1 MFCRSCANRFP
12 ILYTCASWSWLS
24 ETRRQAIFAVFLWDE
39 LRRACTRIDGGW
51 CATFILCGNIEYRS
65 YYLYLPKSALV
76 RLCANA
82 FRQRLFL
89 MYFFCFLLEWK
100 VVYCRLSLNNFLIK
114 LLLYVGSNML
124 PEMRLFFFFFLYVA
138 EVSWFLFVVHTVG
151 SVSFPRA
158 GTRTFTYP
166 TSVGVSEDFFFF
178 FFFIELPT
186 LAAVSFQPVFSIPC
200 EDRV

>member
-124 PEMRLFFFFFLYVA
+124 PEMRLFFFFFFTLPKFLDSFLLFILL
-138 EVSWFLFVVHTVG
+138 EVFLSHVLVLAPLHTLH
-151 SVSFPRA
+151 P
-158 GTRTFTYP
+158 
-166 TSVGVSEDFFFF
+166 
-178 FFFIELPT
+178 
-186 LAAVSFQPVFSIPC
+186 
-200 EDRV
+200 